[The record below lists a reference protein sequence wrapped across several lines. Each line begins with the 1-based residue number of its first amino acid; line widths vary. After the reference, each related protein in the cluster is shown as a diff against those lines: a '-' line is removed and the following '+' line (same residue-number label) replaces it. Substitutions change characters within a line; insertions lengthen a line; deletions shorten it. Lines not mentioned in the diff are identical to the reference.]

1 MESYIEFASYYD
13 SLMYDV
19 DYRSWYGFLKE
30 ILEKEGISYSSV
42 LEMGCGTGNITEQ
55 ICRDEKVKS
64 VTCFDLSEEMLVI
77 AKQKLKGIPNLEILR
92 QDMTEM
98 SIKKHY
104 DLVLSCCDSINYITD
119 EESLKKV
126 FESTYSLLNDGGTF
140 LFDINSYYKLSE
152 IIGDNTFT
160 EDRDGIFYVWENE
173 YEIDSEQCNFY
184 LTFFI
189 EDEQSGKYSRFDE
202 HHVERAYRSEKI
214 LELLKESGFEDV
226 RIYCDFDFS
235 KDCKD
240 RAERIFFLCKKE

>member
-19 DYRSWYGFLKE
+19 DYESWYDFLKE
-30 ILEKEGISYSSV
+30 ILGKEGISYSSV

-55 ICRDEKVKS
+55 ICHDEKVKS
-64 VTCFDLSEEMLVI
+64 VTCFDISEEMLVI
-77 AKQKLKGIPNLEILR
+77 AKQKLNGVPNLEILR
-92 QDMTEM
+92 QDMTEI
-98 SIKKHY
+98 SIKKNY

-119 EESLKKV
+119 EESLRKV
-126 FESTYSLLNDGGTF
+126 FKNTYSRLNDRGAF
-140 LFDINSYYKLSE
+140 LFDINSHYKLSE

-173 YEIDSEQCNFY
+173 YESESQLCNFY

-214 LELLKESGFEDV
+214 VELLKESGFEYV
-226 RIYCDFDFS
+226 KMYCDFELS

-240 RAERIFFLCKKE
+240 KAERIFFLCKK